1 MGGMGDPGDGGDGR
15 QVPAALGAALPVRGF
30 WESPVLVGVSGGAD
44 SVALL
49 LGLVEVAPPGPAPRL
64 LVAHAHHGLRAAADA
79 DLAFVEALAARL
91 RLPLVAAHLAVAEGD
106 GVRGEGLEARA
117 RRMRYR
123 WLGEAA
129 HAAGARHVVVAHTA
143 DDQAETI
150 LHRILRGTGV
160 AGLSGMKPARRL
172 VEGVALLRP
181 LLGVRRGEVR
191 DFLRWRGQA
200 WREDPTNADPRFARS
215 FLRTE
220 ILPRI
225 EGHLWPGAIGAL
237 ERLGARAAEVS
248 SALGSAA
255 GLLLD
260 RHARRSSDGA
270 VVLDA
275 AALGALDRHLL
286 AEVCAEAW
294 RREDWPRRDM
304 TSRHYL
310 DVAGMII
317 AAGSGGAC
325 PGATCLPGGV
335 RATAVA
341 GEITLRPTARPC
353 GSAG

>member
-1 MGGMGDPGDGGDGR
+1 MGHKEDGR
-15 QVPAALGAALPVRGF
+15 GGETFLAALDAALPRQGF
-30 WESPVLVGVSGGAD
+30 WDWPVLVAVSGGAD
-44 SVALL
+44 SVGML
-49 LGLVEVAPPGPAPRL
+49 LGLEAVAPAGRSPRL
-64 LVAHAHHGLRAAADA
+64 VVAHAHHGLRPEADG
-79 DLAFVEALAARL
+79 DLAFVEGLARTRAAAIVTT
-91 RLPLVAAHLAVAEGD
+91 RLPVASGD

-117 RRMRYR
+117 RRMRYD
-123 WLGEAA
+123 WLGRVA
-129 HAAGARHVVVAHTA
+129 HEAGARHVVVAHTA

-172 VEGVALLRP
+172 VDGVSLLRP
-181 LLGVRRGEVR
+181 LLGVRRDEVR
-191 DFLRWRGQA
+191 DFLRRRGQV

-225 EGHLWPGAIGAL
+225 EGRHWPGATGAL

-248 SALGSAA
+248 AALGSAA

-260 RHARRSSDGA
+260 RHTRRSPDGA

-275 AALGALDRHLL
+275 AALGVLDRHLL

-294 RREDWPRRDM
+294 RREGWPCRDM

-310 DVAGMII
+310 EVAGMI
-317 AAGSGGAC
+317 AAAAEGAVLRQ
-325 PGATCLPGGV
+325 ACLPSGV
-335 RATAVA
+335 VVTATGPGRV
-341 GEITLRPTARPC
+341 EILRR
-353 GSAG
+353 